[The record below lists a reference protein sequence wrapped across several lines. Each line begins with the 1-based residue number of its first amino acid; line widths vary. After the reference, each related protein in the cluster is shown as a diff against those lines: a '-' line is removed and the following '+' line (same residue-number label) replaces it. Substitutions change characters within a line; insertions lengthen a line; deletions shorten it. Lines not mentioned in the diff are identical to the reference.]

1 MGIGYSCKVPRNPG
15 QDASWDWSF
24 PSKQWGSYA
33 NLPGSQRVPI
43 HDLCSKGM
51 HALSCHHTIWC
62 TSRHY
67 KRWYVCTLLIC
78 ISMDSWSL
86 ASTLVTWNGYY
97 IPQGSTLL
105 SNMYTM
111 HRSDTVYDN
120 ANEFIP
126 ERFLDNTNTM
136 LAASN
141 GRLQNR
147 DHYNFG
153 WGR

>member
-1 MGIGYSCKVPRNPG
+1 MQAEIDHFRANNEGRMPTFQDRNEFPYMISVQKECMRYRATTPFGVPHVTTKDG
-15 QDASWDWSF
+15 M
-24 PSKQWGSYA
+24 
-33 NLPGSQRVPI
+33 
-43 HDLCSKGM
+43 LCV
-51 HALSCHHTIWC
+51 HALL
-62 TSRHY
+62 SRN
-67 KRWYVCTLLIC
+67 
-78 ISMDSWSL
+78 SSL
-86 ASTLVTWNGYY
+86 ASDLVTWNGYY

-111 HRSDTVYDN
+111 HRSDSVYDN
-120 ANEFIP
+120 ADEFIP